1 MLRKSDTNILQI
13 CPPSHLSDIATLPRK
28 AQKSF
33 LTVLFIRT
41 SDYLCYLRSSSY
53 LQFISCCVQ
62 WCGLT
67 IRPQLPASC
76 WEKLVRLWSPP
87 HRRSCQ
93 FHCVPSCSLAAQ
105 WRSSALHAGDHTT
118 SHGARRWPHNQSQF
132 TQVTIQRATAHA
144 GDHTTSHSSHRWPH
158 NEPWLMQVTTQQA
171 MVHTGDYTTVT
182 FHCQDKKIGTFSRL
196 LLTLMAY
203 NLTRVPISHKVTI
216 TTTLSESHTL
226 SV

>member
-118 SHGARRWPHNQSQF
+118 SHGARRWPHN
-132 TQVTIQRATAHA
+132 
-144 GDHTTSHSSHRWPH
+144 
-158 NEPWLMQVTTQQA
+158 EPWLMQVTTQQA

-182 FHCQDKKIGTFSRL
+182 FNCQDKKIGTFSRL